1 MYCIL
6 STRTV
11 EITYFLSLPLCLPDP
26 NSGSSRDW
34 ARLMGIPF
42 SYTFELRDK
51 GEFGHLLPEE
61 QIQPACEEA
70 FEGAL
75 FIITYVHDKAF
86 HNRTEIGAASVARAF
101 WATVLASCLATMYL
115 L

>member
-1 MYCIL
+1 MIPH
-6 STRTV
+6 
-11 EITYFLSLPLCLPDP
+11 LSLPPPLLPLPPPPLPPDP

-34 ARLMGIPF
+34 ARLIGIPF

-86 HNRTEIGAASVARAF
+86 HNRTEIGAASVDRAF
-101 WATVLASCLATMYL
+101 WSV
-115 L
+115 